1 MMSGTVAY
9 SHLVMGPDYSRAQSP
24 GRRPRAVPL
33 IAGGR
38 GFIGR
43 ADGVVQDDRL
53 VKILIEGRQVVV
65 DDQDRGSRGS
75 QPMKDGDNHLFG
87 GHVHSR
93 KGLVEQ
99 DEARLLRDRPS
110 QEHALLLA
118 AG

>member
-1 MMSGTVAY
+1 MYLFFS
-9 SHLVMGPDYSRAQSP
+9 SR
-24 GRRPRAVPL
+24 RRHTTWPRDWSSDVCSSDL
-33 IAGGR
+33 

-53 VKILIEGRQVVV
+53 VKILIKGRQVVV

-93 KGLVEQ
+93 KWLVEQ
-99 DEARLLRDRPS
+99 DEARLLRDRPR

-118 AG
+118 AR